1 MAYRTTQ
8 HKSTGCTPNLIFLQ
22 REISCPLDLM
32 VGPPP
37 NTLEDKCPI
46 QYIEWIKSAMALTHD
61 FVFRNLQVAATRQKT
76 YHDRD
81 LKPRKYDIGDWVWRW
96 YPPTA
101 GQKLGLGW
109 TGPYLVTKRISD
121 VTYSVQKSEKSPVLN
136 LHVDHLKPYEGRN
149 QPRNWLNE
157 LDNTSIEDMS
167 YAANT
172 DILDITDRSEHEDP
186 EIDSTSIQIPTNPN
200 EAVHKQNPD
209 IPQIRSR
216 RERQIKPRQIW
227 SPS

>member
-22 REISCPLDLM
+22 REIYCLLNLM

-37 NTLEDKCPI
+37 NTLEDVCPI

-61 FVFRNLQVAATRQKT
+61 FVFKNLQAAATRQKT

-81 LKPRKYDIGDWVWRW
+81 LKPRNYKIGDWVWHW

-101 GQKLGLGW
+101 GQKLGLSW
-109 TGPYLVTKRISD
+109 TGPYLVINCISD
-121 VTYSVQKSEKSPVLN
+121 VTYSVQKSENSLVLN
-136 LHVDHLKPYEGRN
+136 LRVDHLKPYEGRS

-157 LDNTSIEDMS
+157 TDNTNIADLSH
-167 YAANT
+167 AANT
-172 DILDITDRSEHEDP
+172 GPSNITDRAEHDC
-186 EIDSTSIQIPTNPN
+186 EIDRMTTPTPTCNNETVNRQTS
-200 EAVHKQNPD
+200 D
-209 IPQIRSR
+209 IPEIRSR

>member
-1 MAYRTTQ
+1 M
-8 HKSTGCTPNLIFLQ
+8 
-22 REISCPLDLM
+22 
-32 VGPPP
+32 
-37 NTLEDKCPI
+37 
-46 QYIEWIKSAMALTHD
+46 
-61 FVFRNLQVAATRQKT
+61 
-76 YHDRD
+76 
-81 LKPRKYDIGDWVWRW
+81 KPRKYDIGDWVWRW

-121 VTYSVQKSEKSPVLN
+121 VTYSVQKSENSPVLN

-167 YAANT
+167 YAANSI
-172 DILDITDRSEHEDP
+172 ILDIRDRSEHEDP
-186 EIDSTSIQIPTNPN
+186 EIYSTSIQIPTNSN
-200 EAVHKQNPD
+200 EAVHKLNPD
-209 IPQIRSR
+209 IPQIMSR
-216 RERQIKPRQIW
+216 RERQIKPWQIW